1 MRRVLLGLLVFGL
14 ALWAVLSNGQG
25 EVLADTSNAPNLA
38 AMLQASETG
47 GAPAAQPAEATPN
60 ADAEVEGALV
70 QLLGGL
76 ARGDS
81 VAKAQAE
88 RLLARADL
96 AADHRSRLEAALSA
110 SVAVPAPS
118 NENAPTPANA
128 GEVGTAGGPAPSPG
142 VDPKSFDDFGALL
155 QKLGENNSFV
165 HTSEGRALGRRGLEL
180 LQKLGDEA
188 ALAAGTQLLERCMRG
203 PIERT
208 HKDAIA
214 FVDEAYKAHKVRA
227 DRLLCDPA
235 SVTRSRT
242 HVVAKGDTMGK
253 IASSFRKEG
262 LVIDETSLAILNRI
276 HNPNAIR
283 PGQRIRCPIDPLHA
297 VVEKKSYLLAV
308 YVGEQIL
315 RLYWVGHGADDKTPV
330 TEFVVV
336 EKLKDPDWYSPDGH
350 VYAAGSPEN
359 ILGRYFL
366 KFDNPS
372 YSGFGAHGTPYPET
386 IGTMSS
392 MGCIRMYDADI
403 DELYH
408 LLPRKAKVAVRDSK

>member
-1 MRRVLLGLLVFGL
+1 MRRVLLGLLVVGL
-14 ALWAVLSNGQG
+14 LVWAVLSNGQSEALAESSG
-25 EVLADTSNAPNLA
+25 EPDLAG
-38 AMLQASETG
+38 MLQNGQTG
-47 GAPAAQPAEATPN
+47 AVPKEAEPAK
-60 ADAEVEGALV
+60 DAEVEQALA
-70 QLLGGL
+70 QLLTGL

-81 VAKAQAE
+81 VAKEQAE
-88 RLLARADL
+88 RLLARPDL
-96 AADHRSRLEAALSA
+96 AADHRSRLEKALSA
-110 SVAVPAPS
+110 TVVVSAPAAGKAAEPAP
-118 NENAPTPANA
+118 APA
-128 GEVGTAGGPAPSPG
+128 

-155 QKLGENNSFV
+155 QKLGESNAFV
-165 HTSEGRALGRRGLEL
+165 HTADGRALGRRGLEL
-180 LQKLGDEA
+180 MQKLPDEA

-203 PIERT
+203 PIERA

-214 FVDEAYKAHKVRA
+214 FVDEAYKAHKGRA

-253 IASSFRKEG
+253 IAGSFRKEG

-283 PGQRIRCPIDPLHA
+283 IGQRIRCPIDPLHA

-403 DELYH
+403 EELYH
-408 LLPRKAKVAVRDSK
+408 LLPRKAKVVVRDSK